1 MPPLGF
7 SDEELNAITTL
18 AAVLPHNMRS
28 EFLQRVANKLSE
40 YPPQGRGAGLVYRL
54 AVEVQR
60 DFLRGGLIAVGVG
73 AKSGKYG
80 RAQSLRQGRRR

>member
-1 MPPLGF
+1 MPPLSF
-7 SDEELNAITTL
+7 SDEEMNAITAL
-18 AAVLPHNMRS
+18 ASALPRHVRA
-28 EFLQRVANKLSE
+28 EFLQHIAAKLSE
-40 YPPQGRGAGLVYRL
+40 HPVRGVGLVYRL

-60 DFLRGGLIAVGVG
+60 DLLRGGLVAVGVS